1 MRSKVK
7 LTTYLIKKFFG
18 YDAPAA
24 LGIAAL
30 GVAALLLAGCQGVPV
45 DRKLDGYIMSSARSA
60 EANHDYGTA
69 SAHYASLYDAA
80 HPDAD
85 VAVGMARNLRYA
97 GNAVEAVGA
106 LENSLR
112 QLGARP
118 DLLIELGKQHVAAG
132 KPDLAVDPLL
142 QAARLA
148 PSQWEAAHV
157 LGIAYDRMGRHDEAR
172 TNYERASVLSPGNA
186 RILNNLALS
195 RAMAGDRETAI
206 QLLERAAALPSAP
219 AQVRANLQ
227 LIAQLKPVE
236 PAGAAK

>member
-1 MRSKVK
+1 MPRRHRVSPRWASP
-7 LTTYLIKKFFG
+7 G
-18 YDAPAA
+18 
-24 LGIAAL
+24 
-30 GVAALLLAGCQGVPV
+30 LLLAGCQGAPV

-69 SAHYASLYDAA
+69 AAHYASLYDAA

-85 VAVGMARNLRYA
+85 MAIGMARNLRYA
-97 GNAVEAVGA
+97 GNAAEAVGA

-112 QLGARP
+112 QLGDRP

-132 KPDLAVDPLL
+132 KPELAVDPLL

-172 TNYERASVLSPGNA
+172 TSYERASVLSPGNA
-186 RILNNLALS
+186 AHPEQSGPVQGDGRRSGNRRPIARTRRGAAVS
-195 RAMAGDRETAI
+195 AGPGPGK
-206 QLLERAAALPSAP
+206 PSAHRP
-219 AQVRANLQ
+219 AQ
-227 LIAQLKPVE
+227 I
-236 PAGAAK
+236 G

>member
-18 YDAPAA
+18 YNGAAA
-24 LGIAAL
+24 LGI
-30 GVAALLLAGCQGVPV
+30 AALLLAGCQGTPL
-45 DRKLDGYIMSSARSA
+45 DRKLDGYIMSSARNA

-69 SAHYASLYDAA
+69 AVHYASLYDAA

-85 VAVGMARNLRYA
+85 VAIGMARNLRYA
-97 GNAVEAVGA
+97 GNALEAAGA

-112 QLGARP
+112 QLGSRP

-132 KPDLAVDPLL
+132 KPELALDPLL

-172 TNYERASVLSPGNA
+172 THYERASVLSPGNA
-186 RILNNLALS
+186 RVLNNLALS
-195 RAMAGDRETAI
+195 RAMAGDRETAL
-206 QLLERAAALPSAP
+206 QLLERALALPSAP

-227 LIAQLKPVE
+227 LIAQLRSDE